1 MVIGGVKKVNWGQVK
16 VKFYLTDKNEAIVS
30 ALIASDILLIK
41 RIHSRIE
48 FFWISVNFSLFTT
61 RLNTE

>member
-1 MVIGGVKKVNWGQVK
+1 MAQIGQLGSKFDRQIK
-16 VKFYLTDKNEAIVS
+16 VKTYLTDKNEAIVS

-48 FFWISVNFSLFTT
+48 FF
-61 RLNTE
+61 

>member
-1 MVIGGVKKVNWGQVK
+1 MAKIGQPGSSKGQNI
-16 VKFYLTDKNEAIVS
+16 YLTDKNEAIVS